1 MIPMY
6 FKNIGKLKQC
16 FLYTVCALAE
26 KLNLI
31 GNPVHCSHIT
41 VSSVAW
47 LASQEPSDY
56 LRYQFLATYP
66 IIVTLSIC
74 NKTAN
79 ISPGIT
85 NLELVQVLV
94 LTFKELK
101 VHHTFFFTLQNLSSV
116 F

>member
-1 MIPMY
+1 M
-6 FKNIGKLKQC
+6 
-16 FLYTVCALAE
+16 CALAE

-31 GNPVHCSHIT
+31 RNLVLFSHIT

-56 LRYQFLATYP
+56 LRYKFLATYP

-79 ISPGIT
+79 ISAGIT

-94 LTFKELK
+94 LTFKEFK
-101 VHHTFFFTLQNLSSV
+101 VHHTFLFALQNLSRL
-116 F
+116 FQKRLHFRDGDDF